1 MAIKLKKLTKR
12 QSEIILSIG
21 WLVLITFL
29 CLVAVHSGYEQFEY
43 MYSDSTLNNFSRFV
57 LIGNA
62 IGTIVGAALIFGSF
76 RYLKNHPLK
85 RHIQPTRL
93 DSWKLEWILI
103 SMAVIAVFWYQG
115 VHVTENWLAEWDIY
129 IVGNVV
135 NVVNVV
141 RYLITMLLLNGLLY
155 AGIIMLVRKKVLGNW
170 KDTSIV
176 YGEIQRYKMRT
187 SLEKRIVDSS
197 KGMLVVFGMLVAVNL
212 AYMVL
217 RIGRGWVSIPFSIAL
232 TLAEF
237 VLFLIYFFRNN
248 IQNDMGKLL
257 QQIHHMAEG
266 EDVPESAA
274 LEEQSLLYQ
283 ASCELSNIESVMKK
297 SVEKQVQAERMKIDL
312 VTNVSHDLKTPL
324 TSMVGYT
331 DLLKKEPLSEAA
343 MDYVDVISSK
353 QEQLKDMIQDLFELS
368 KATSNSDQ
376 LVIETLD
383 MKKLLEQIM
392 ADMGDAITQ
401 SDLIFRK
408 VFSEEP
414 LLFSGDNS
422 KMYRVVQNLLE
433 NALKYSMSG
442 TRIYVEAR
450 KVQEKVQL
458 IIKNISA
465 YEMDFTPEEVM
476 ERFNRGDKSRSTEG
490 HGLGLAIASSFAQNM
505 GGKMSIDI
513 DGDLFKV
520 ILSFPAA
527 SQALTSE
534 EEIKD
539 EH

>member
-1 MAIKLKKLTKR
+1 
-12 QSEIILSIG
+12 
-21 WLVLITFL
+21 WLALITFL
-29 CLVAVHSGYEQFEY
+29 CLVAVHSVYGQVDY
-43 MYSDSTLNNFSRFV
+43 MYSQSILNKFNRFV

-62 IGTIVGAALIFGSF
+62 IGTIVGGILIFGSY
-76 RYLKNHPLK
+76 RYLKKYPLK
-85 RHIQPTRL
+85 NHLQPTRL
-93 DSWKLEWILI
+93 DSWKLEWVLI
-103 SMAVIAVFWYQG
+103 PMAVIAVLWYRG
-115 VHVTENWLAEWDIY
+115 VHVTEYRPEVWESY
-129 IVGNVV
+129 IVNSVAKV
-135 NVVNVV
+135 F

-155 AGIIMLVRKKVLGNW
+155 AGTIMLVRKKVLGKW

-187 SLEKRIVDSS
+187 PLEKRIADNS
-197 KGMLVVFGMLVAVNL
+197 KVLLMVFGVLVAVNL

-217 RIGRGWVSIPFSIAL
+217 RMGRSGISIFFSAAL
-232 TLAEF
+232 TLAGF

-248 IQNDMGKLL
+248 IQNDTGKLL

-266 EDVPESAA
+266 EDIPDSAA
-274 LEEQSLLYQ
+274 LEEKSLLYQ

-331 DLLKKEPLSEAA
+331 DLLKKEPLSEEA
-343 MDYVDVISSK
+343 MDYVDVISAK

-383 MKKLLEQIM
+383 MKKLLEQIL

-414 LLFSGDNS
+414 LLFPGDNS

-450 KVQEKVQL
+450 KVKEKVQL

-465 YEMDFTPEEVM
+465 YEMDFTPDEVV

-505 GGKMSIDI
+505 GGKMSVDI

-527 SQALTSE
+527 GQSLTAE
-534 EEIKD
+534 EEMKD
-539 EH
+539 EY

>member
-29 CLVAVHSGYEQFEY
+29 CLVAVHSVYGQIDFD
-43 MYSDSTLNNFSRFV
+43 YSEFNLYKFNRFV
-57 LIGNA
+57 LIGNT
-62 IGTIVGAALIFGSF
+62 IGTVIGGALIYGSF
-76 RYLKNHPLK
+76 RYLKNYPLK
-85 RHIQPTRL
+85 THLQPTRL
-93 DSWKLEWILI
+93 DTWKLELILI
-103 SMAVIAVFWYQG
+103 PMAVIGVFWYRG
-115 VHVTENWLAEWDIY
+115 VHVTIY
-129 IVGNVV
+129 RSEVWRLYTVDSV
-135 NVVNVV
+135 RNVV
-141 RYLITMLLLNGLLY
+141 RYLVTMLLLNGLLY
-155 AGIIMLVRKKVLGNW
+155 GCIIMLVRKMALGKW
-170 KDTSIV
+170 RDTSIV
-176 YGEIQRYKMRT
+176 YGEIRRYKMRT
-187 SLEKRIVDSS
+187 SLEKRIADSN
-197 KGMLVVFGMLVAVNL
+197 KGMLVLFGVVMAANL
-212 AYMVL
+212 AYMLL
-217 RIGRGWVSIPFSIAL
+217 RFRESGFTISLLIPVVL
-232 TLAEF
+232 TLVGF
-237 VLFLIYFFRNN
+237 VLFLICFFRNN
-248 IQNDMGKLL
+248 IQNDTGKLL

-266 EDVPESAA
+266 EEVPESAVID
-274 LEEQSLLYQ
+274 EESLFYQ

-331 DLLKKEPLSEAA
+331 DLLKKEALSSEA
-343 MDYVDVISSK
+343 MDYVDVISAK

-368 KATSNSDQ
+368 KATSNSEQ

-383 MKKLLEQIM
+383 MKKLLEQIL

-401 SDLIFRK
+401 SDFIFRK

-414 LLFSGDNS
+414 LLFHGDNS

-450 KVQEKVQL
+450 KEQEEVQL

-465 YEMDFTPEEVM
+465 YEMDFSPDEVM

-520 ILSFPAA
+520 ILSFPEAGRP
-527 SQALTSE
+527 LTTKE
-534 EEIKD
+534 EMKD

>member
-12 QSEIILSIG
+12 QSEIVLSFS
-21 WLVLITFL
+21 WLVLITFF
-29 CLVAVHSGYEQFEY
+29 CLVVVHSVYGQVDY
-43 MYSDSTLNNFSRFV
+43 MYSDRTLYKFRRFV
-57 LIGNA
+57 LIGIA
-62 IGTIVGAALIFGSF
+62 VGAVIGGALIFGSF
-76 RYLKNHPLK
+76 RYLKNYPLK
-85 RHIQPTRL
+85 THLQPTRL
-93 DSWKLEWILI
+93 DSWKLEWVLVP
-103 SMAVIAVFWYQG
+103 MAVIAVFWYRG
-115 VHVTENWLAEWDIY
+115 VHVTINWPEVWKLY
-129 IVGNVV
+129 NVNSAV
-135 NVVNVV
+135 NVI

-155 AGIIMLVRKKVLGNW
+155 AGIILLVRKKVLGKW

-187 SLEKRIVDSS
+187 LLEKRIADSN
-197 KGMLVVFGMLVAVNL
+197 KLLLVVFGVLVALNL

-217 RIGRGWVSIPFSIAL
+217 RIGRSGISIRFSVAL
-232 TLAEF
+232 TLAGF
-237 VLFLIYFFRNN
+237 VLFLICFFRNN
-248 IQNDMGKLL
+248 IQHDTGKLL

-266 EDVPESAA
+266 EEVPESAVI
-274 LEEQSLLYQ
+274 EEGSLLYQ

-331 DLLKKEPLSEAA
+331 DLLKKEVLSAEA
-343 MDYVDVISSK
+343 MDYVDVISAK

-368 KATSNSDQ
+368 KATSNSEQ

-383 MKKLLEQIM
+383 MKKLLEQIL

-414 LLFSGDNS
+414 LLFPGDNS

-450 KVQEKVQL
+450 KEREEVQL
-458 IIKNISA
+458 TIKNIAA
-465 YEMDFTPEEVM
+465 YEMDFSPDEIM

-505 GGKMSIDI
+505 GGKMSVGI

-520 ILSFPAA
+520 ILTFPEA
-527 SQALTSE
+527 SQPLTRK

-539 EH
+539 ED